1 MDYAISTCGPEL
13 PFSQTRE
20 TPLRLYGALLT
31 ITNVRKKRQTTK
43 GTQMSIV
50 EKYVI
55 SMCRDP
61 AIDRKK
67 GKRVEIDWKTIIN
80 SVVVSGADLML

>member
-1 MDYAISTCGPEL
+1 
-13 PFSQTRE
+13 
-20 TPLRLYGALLT
+20 
-31 ITNVRKKRQTTK
+31 
-43 GTQMSIV
+43 MSIV

-80 SVVVSGADLML
+80 SVVVSGADLMLWTNALTQSVIREAGGPIKFMALLRTQEMGFG